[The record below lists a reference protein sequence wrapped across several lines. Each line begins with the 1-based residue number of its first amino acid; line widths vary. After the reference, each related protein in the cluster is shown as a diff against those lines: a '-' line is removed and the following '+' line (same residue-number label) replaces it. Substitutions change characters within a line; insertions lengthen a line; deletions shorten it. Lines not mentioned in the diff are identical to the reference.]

1 MTIFTWIWDIGV
13 LEHSATMAEKND
25 HDKKI
30 EKLNKQTFKIERKP
44 DEAERN
50 FFKQVN
56 AIDEEFN
63 GARTGKK

>member
-1 MTIFTWIWDIGV
+1 MANEYKEIV
-13 LEHSATMAEKND
+13 LGSTSFFKKLSEKND

-30 EKLNKQTFKIERKP
+30 EKLSKQTFKAERKP